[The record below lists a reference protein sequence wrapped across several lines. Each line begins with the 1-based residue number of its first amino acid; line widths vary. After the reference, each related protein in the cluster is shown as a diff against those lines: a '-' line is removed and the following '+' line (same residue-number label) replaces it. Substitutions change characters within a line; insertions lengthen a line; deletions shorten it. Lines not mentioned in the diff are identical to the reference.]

1 MDVQARD
8 IILLKG
14 KKPDTFYFYLVD
26 FFDPEAQYFS
36 AYRIHMGGKYYHN
49 RDFRI
54 PKEYMKTEKVKNNG
68 GYINLFTGR
77 ACFDKKYII
86 EVVGRLPQDIYTSL
100 LAKYI
105 VIATGGWYCENG
117 TYKIGD
123 TKVPLDGIVFNF
135 SAVSAMTAIK
145 KKHAEEKKEDSN
157 KKKYTPRPNGNK
169 PGFKKNTPPVQKPQ
183 QPTTPINKDRVRP
196 GAAFG
201 PKKKEKKPTLAPTQ
215 NNQIRELSPL
225 LTPPAQLN
233 VEAKDINIEARV
245 RNGRIECAG
254 IDYKPEEKKPD
265 ANTVTV
271 TPREI
276 KAEDIRPPEPVKPSS
291 GFFDE
296 PEYKQMDYQK
306 VDMTVVK
313 RRYNACTTRTER
325 LDELY
330 KMLEDPQGC
339 IPVGDVYRYIF
350 IDYKGS
356 PKMRKPNT
364 KAVMLTRGELE
375 TMADAKTF
383 EDVEGMGF
391 YRYGSEGSIS
401 ELASKQSYFDLMEK
415 CKALCDG
422 KTLLK

>member
-54 PKEYMKTEKVKNNG
+54 PGEYMKSDKVKNNG

-86 EVVGRLPQDIYTSL
+86 EVVGRLPQDIYTSM

-105 VIATGGWYCENG
+105 VIATGGWYCEKG

-123 TKVPLDGIVFNF
+123 TKVPLDRIVFNF
-135 SAVSAMTAIK
+135 SSVSAMTAIK
-145 KKHAEEKKEDSN
+145 KKQDAAKKEDTTSKRN
-157 KKKYTPRPNGNK
+157 DTKPNVTERANPSK
-169 PGFKKNTPPVQKPQ
+169 SSA
-183 QPTTPINKDRVRP
+183 PINKDRVRP

-201 PKKKEKKPTLAPTQ
+201 PKKKEKKPTPILRQ
-215 NNQIRELSPL
+215 NDQVRN
-225 LTPPAQLN
+225 LTPLSTPPQVN
-233 VEAKDINIEARV
+233 VDTKDVNIEARV
-245 RNGRIECAG
+245 KNGHIEYAG
-254 IDYKPEEKKPD
+254 IDYKPEEKATE
-265 ANTVTV
+265 ANVT
-271 TPREI
+271 TATTTI
-276 KAEDIRPPEPVKPSS
+276 KSEDVKSQEPIEPTSN
-291 GFFDE
+291 FFDE
-296 PEYKQMDYQK
+296 EHGYRQMDYQK

-313 RRYNACTTRTER
+313 RRYNSCRTRTER
-325 LDELY
+325 LDELF

-356 PKMRKPNT
+356 PKMRKPNV

-375 TMADAKTF
+375 TMADAKSF

-391 YRYGSEGSIS
+391 YRYGSEGNVT

-415 CKALCDG
+415 CKALCEG